1 MCKQQKHETIL
12 SIKRLVKNQEVSNR
26 PTSWPSGS
34 SNAIGIGKYISD
46 VDFLLSNH
54 YFSCLQKSPRKP
66 GAKIQL
72 CPIRRWCAK
81 NILLDSSSR
90 WKTQKSTN
98 WWSAILI
105 SSLSESRMVFNNP
118 SSFKVD
124 IRGVGLEL
132 YNWEL
137 SSRAS
142 INVHLLKSNT
152 FWPNENQKSSLQ
164 CIVYSTSAK

>member
-1 MCKQQKHETIL
+1 MSKQQKHETIL

-26 PTSWPSGS
+26 PTSRPSGS

-118 SSFKVD
+118 SILTPHTWFCLCDEHTSK
-124 IRGVGLEL
+124 L
-132 YNWEL
+132 
-137 SSRAS
+137 
-142 INVHLLKSNT
+142 T
-152 FWPNENQKSSLQ
+152 FWESDLSYITGISPAEP
-164 CIVYSTSAK
+164 V